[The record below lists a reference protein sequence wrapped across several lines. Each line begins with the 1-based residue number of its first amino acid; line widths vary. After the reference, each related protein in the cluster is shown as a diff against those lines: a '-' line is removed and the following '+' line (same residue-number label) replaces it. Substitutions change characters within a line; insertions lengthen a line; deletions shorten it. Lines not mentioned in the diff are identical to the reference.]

1 MSKKKSKSFIEEIS
15 HLNSECPKCQTTNT
29 PDTYFKD
36 KNKHSQALSVYESK
50 LKELEARKE
59 KLKTARD
66 AAYNSMLINVKSV
79 NIGFIAERL
88 FPALESFRFDHND
101 CRSTGGDPIDYVV
114 FEGLS
119 GRNKVNFIHFV
130 DVKTGNA
137 RLSSR
142 QEEIK
147 KVINDKNVKFRTY

>member
-1 MSKKKSKSFIEEIS
+1 MSKKTPDFIKEIS
-15 HLNSECPKCQTTNT
+15 HLNSECPRCQTTNT

-36 KNKHSQALSVYESK
+36 KNKHLQALSVYESK

-59 KLKTARD
+59 KLKSARD
-66 AAYNSMLINVKSV
+66 AAYNSMLVNVKAV
-79 NIGFIAERL
+79 NIGFISERL
-88 FPALESFRFDHND
+88 FPALDSFRFNHND

-119 GRNKVNFIHFV
+119 MRNKVDFIHFV

-137 RLSSR
+137 RLSPR

-147 KVINDKNVKFRTY
+147 KVINDRNVKFRTY

>member
-1 MSKKKSKSFIEEIS
+1 MSKKKPNFIDQIS
-15 HLNSECPKCQTTNT
+15 HLTSECPRCQNN
-29 PDTYFKD
+29 
-36 KNKHSQALSVYESK
+36 NKPETWFFGYKRSEPAQVKYERQ
-50 LKELEARKE
+50 LLELEARKN
-59 KLKTARD
+59 KLKSAVQNV
-66 AAYNSMLINVKSV
+66 YNQIYVNTKSI

-88 FPALESFRFDHND
+88 FPALESFRFNHND

-119 GRNKVNFIHFV
+119 ERNEVDFIHFV

-137 RLSSR
+137 RLSPR

-147 KVINDKNVKFRTY
+147 QVINDKNVKFRIY